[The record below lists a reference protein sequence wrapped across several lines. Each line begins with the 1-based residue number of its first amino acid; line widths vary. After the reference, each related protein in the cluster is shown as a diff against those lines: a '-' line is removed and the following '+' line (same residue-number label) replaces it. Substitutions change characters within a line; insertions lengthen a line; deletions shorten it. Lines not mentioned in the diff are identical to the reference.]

1 MPKASPLSSPQVN
14 MIGRGTRVEGDFNVA
29 GDLSVSGHITG
40 SLTVEGRAT
49 VTRDGA
55 IDGHLRAREAD
66 IAGQVSGKVKA
77 AERLVLRG
85 TARIDADIHTARL
98 VVEEGAVCNGTC
110 TMGPKQSLELG
121 TLDTSKVTPITAK

>member
-1 MPKASPLSSPQVN
+1 